1 MKTKILFIPILIT
14 FLVYTG
20 SVLAIPA
27 AGPEGLT
34 PLLLPGKKTL
44 YQRVLSR
51 PEAILYSRPGRLN
64 RATSQ
69 AVTPFSVYYVYARE
83 NVSGKEWVQV
93 GKDRYRGP
101 DGWIQTDQLID
112 WKQTLIVSFKDPV
125 GQDRVLMFR
134 DRDSLKTLV
143 ESQDLF
149 GYNLLY
155 SKAAAH
161 EISPESTVI
170 SIQPK
175 AYVDILKDFYLVPI
189 IQHEDVY
196 VGKEPA
202 RLLQVSTLPLP
213 EQNNTLTVSNVS
225 QSPNETA
232 NDYRTGIVF
241 VIDTTISMGPYIER
255 TREIVRKVY
264 RTLEASGLRNKVGFG
279 LVAYRDNTEA
289 VPELEY
295 LTRTYATLQEGL
307 DERSF
312 FNNVASVKAAQ
323 VSSKDFNEDTYA
335 GIKKAIDGVDWSGF
349 EAKYIVLITDAGAR
363 PGHDPLAQTGM
374 DEQALRQLAYDKGL
388 SIWVLHLKTQEGAS
402 NHASAAEQ
410 YKKLSYYPEIGELY
424 YPVELGSVTGFGEAL
439 KLFTQEITKQV
450 QEARTKKVAVPA
462 HYVEPSESAD
472 ELKKLQHKISK
483 LGYALRMRYLL
494 KQEGGR
500 VPAVFNAW
508 MVDRDITRPNRR
520 ALEVRVLLTRD
531 QLSDLQYVLKQVLKT
546 AEEGVL
552 SPRDFLGELKSIAA
566 SISRDPAAAS
576 GSTRTT
582 GSAEKN
588 LADLG
593 YMREYIEDLPYTGEV
608 MNLDL
613 ETWEDW
619 PAKQQL
625 KFLHRL
631 ESKVNYYQVI
641 HDNTDMWISLDG
653 GSIDG
658 DSVFPIALEML
669 P

>member
-1 MKTKILFIPILIT
+1 MNTKILFIPIVIAL
-14 FLVYTG
+14 LVY
-20 SVLAIPA
+20 SSNAFAISATEPA
-27 AGPEGLT
+27 GMT
-34 PLLLPGKKTL
+34 PLLLPGKKSL
-44 YQRVLSR
+44 FQRVLSR
-51 PEAILYSRPGRLN
+51 PEATLYSRPGRVN

-69 AVTPFSVYYVYARE
+69 AVTPFSVYYVYARK
-83 NVSGKEWVQV
+83 NVSGKDWIQV
-93 GKDRYRGP
+93 GNDRYRGP
-101 DGWIQTDQLID
+101 DGWIQADQLIP
-112 WKQTLIVSFKDPV
+112 WKQTLIVSFKDPA

-134 DRDSLKTLV
+134 DRDSLKALV

-161 EISPESTVI
+161 EISPDSTVI

-175 AYVDILKDFYLVPI
+175 AHVDILKDFYLVPI

-196 VGKEPA
+196 VGEEKA
-202 RLLQVSTLPLP
+202 RLLQISTLPLP
-213 EQNNTLTVSNVS
+213 EQNNALPTSDMLKSST
-225 QSPNETA
+225 ETA
-232 NDYRTGIVF
+232 EDYRTGIVF

-255 TREIVRKVY
+255 TREVVRKTY
-264 RTLEASGLRNKVGFG
+264 RTLEARGLRNKVGFG
-279 LVAYRDNTEA
+279 LIAYRDNTEA
-289 VPELEY
+289 VPKLEY

-312 FNNVASVKAAQ
+312 FNNVASARAAQ
-323 VSSKDFNEDTYA
+323 VSSKDFDEDAYA
-335 GIKKAIDGVDWSGF
+335 GIKKAIDDIDWTGF

-374 DEQALRQLAYDKGL
+374 DAQALRQLAYDNGL
-388 SIWVLHLKTQEGAS
+388 SIWVLHLKTSEGAS
-402 NHASAAEQ
+402 NHSSAAQQ
-410 YKKLSYYPEIGELY
+410 YRKLSYYPEVGELY
-424 YPVELGSVTGFGEAL
+424 YPVELGSVSGFGEAL
-439 KLFTQEITKQV
+439 KLFTEEIAKQV
-450 QEARTKKVAVPA
+450 QEAGTKKIAAPTPHA
-462 HYVEPSESAD
+462 DPSGN
-472 ELKKLQHKISK
+472 ELKNFKHKISK

-520 ALEVRVLLTRD
+520 ALEVRALLTRD
-531 QLSDLQYVLKQVLKT
+531 QLSDLQYVLKQVLMT

-552 SPRDFLGELKSIAA
+552 SPRDFLSELKSIAA

-631 ESKVNYYQVI
+631 ESKINYYQAI

-653 GSIDG
+653 GPVDG
-658 DSVFPIALEML
+658 DAVFPIALELL